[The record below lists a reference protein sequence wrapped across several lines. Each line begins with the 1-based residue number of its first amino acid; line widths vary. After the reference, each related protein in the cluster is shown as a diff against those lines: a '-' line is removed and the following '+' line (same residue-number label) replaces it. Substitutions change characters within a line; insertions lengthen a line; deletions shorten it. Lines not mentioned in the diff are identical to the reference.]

1 MHTYRQGIEEALTT
15 TKVQLDK
22 LHADIARKE
31 RLTRSHQKITKT
43 LPISNGLLPNFSK
56 AKQTFV
62 ISQRRLLGGPT
73 NNTCSTYHRKP
84 TMNKILAR

>member
-43 LPISNGLLPNFSK
+43 LPMG
-56 AKQTFV
+56 
-62 ISQRRLLGGPT
+62 
-73 NNTCSTYHRKP
+73 
-84 TMNKILAR
+84 